1 MKKNRIR
8 NTLITIA
15 AAAAILLAGC
25 PTGPSNTVNEKL
37 MPFFKVVN
45 GEIVIVKG
53 ADLSHVELPS
63 NAVDENG
70 DPVTVF
76 GGYEDD
82 NDKDALKSV
91 TIPDGITEI
100 ADNAFSDASSLSRV
114 EFTSSSSV
122 ETIGEGAFQKTGI
135 TELVIPDSVQT
146 INDNA
151 FSGTQIKDL
160 VISDGVGNI
169 GSGAFADA
177 PIENLTIPADKT
189 GSISDIFGTGSS
201 TGSTGLKDN
210 LANLTVTAG
219 TNGTVAGSSFENFG
233 NLASVTLEEGVTNV
247 GNNAFNGASSL
258 TDVTIP
264 SSVTNLGESSFQGT
278 GITELVIPD
287 SGMSIGN
294 NAFADAPIT
303 DLTIPA
309 SVTKDGGVAT
319 IFGDTGLKDNL
330 TNLTVTGSENGSII
344 GDSSFSDFG
353 NLSNVK
359 IEDGVTAIGDNA
371 FNGAGAGEG
380 NANGMTIDFGE
391 TLETIG
397 TGAFTGAGDENT
409 EYHLP
414 ASVTDVASD
423 AFDTDRDK
431 VFIDFEI
438 YNNSTDTEPVLTFE
452 AQVYPTES
460 AQTVAEAIG
469 NTDNHKPGDNFRLD
483 SITDANG
490 TSVSFD
496 TLGDTK
502 LTLPSKDTT
511 GSGSGSTINGNKLTL
526 SWIDGNLNYEE
537 IADASGEY
545 SVGLEDVANSPD
557 SVTVSANYQN
567 GKVTE
572 IANNGFNK
580 PVEVIIPVPN
590 SIDTIGNG
598 AFQGNTAFDKENF
611 DKLFGD
617 GTGADADKTVTIGDN
632 AFNGATGIVSGDK
645 HLVIPGNAASI
656 GSGAFQ
662 NTGVE
667 VITIPVAADGNNDRT
682 FENGAFGPS
691 DTLTEVIIEGPDSG
705 LTGQEIADAF
715 GKPNNNVTKL
725 TVPADAV
732 DTPEEVAAIKEAF
745 PNLEE
750 LVVTGGTG
758 ADGSISGFEGWES
771 LEKVDL
777 SESGIT
783 SIEGNAFKDT
793 GLKEVIFPD
802 SLQTIG
808 DSAFEG
814 CDELVYIG
822 TADASTGNVEVRL
835 PEVLESI
842 GNNAFNGTALGTPN
856 GDKTVSG
863 GTLANG
869 GTSNAE
875 ITGGIF
881 DGYDGSIGDGAFAGT
896 SIGPVLNLGSVA
908 SVGDGAF
915 ARTDKNNEGFSVK
928 LPTNATDDI
937 DSFFRASVTN
947 EPASVFIDD
956 LIIVPGTGEEQSIGK
971 VAGENP
977 NTTGNADL
985 VLGNVVVESGVDK
998 VGDSAFVGVGATAD
1012 NPLNVVLPDTI
1023 TGIGSNAF
1031 QNAALPVDNNGV
1043 IQGTADAG
1051 KLVITDT
1058 NGESRLPSSVT
1069 NIGSGAFE
1077 NSGLVADEN
1086 GNSIELDK
1094 FIPAGNPQIGSNAFA
1109 GVDIGDTLVITDNM
1123 TLENITDIYG
1133 ENLESIKNL
1142 TVPADL
1148 IDNNPTSTPSE
1159 LDKLIEL
1166 FPDVENLVISSSTDS
1181 KGPIPSGFDGW
1192 KNLQSVDLSGSGVTE
1207 ISDNAFNGLSAV
1219 DITLTDTI
1227 TKVGDNA
1234 FNGVASIDSE
1244 EFGKLDG
1251 LTEIGDGAFAGTGI
1265 GTTIVIPDTVTSV
1278 GTGAFAGLGTDGKG
1292 GTDADNKLNVTLP
1305 AGVSGN
1311 IDDYFTSEETHDQ
1324 PVFIGSLTITGT
1336 GSVGP
1341 VAGKVDENAFD
1352 ANLDSGKK
1360 AELVI
1365 DKVVVTEATELA
1377 DNAFNGVG
1385 TVDGSTLT
1393 VQLPDGLT
1401 TIGDNAFTNASLSVS
1416 SDGTIQ
1422 GTAGNPDSGTLV
1434 VNTDGGTTSKLPSGV
1449 TSIGDEAFKDS
1460 GLVSDAGNA
1469 SAGLDIS
1476 DFLNNADNEN
1486 GSNVS
1491 TIGDEAFAGVNIGE
1505 NKDVVVPDSVTSVGD
1520 GSFAVVDSNGDLAA
1534 GKHPGINIVFPGNA
1548 IAKEPHGDADQ
1559 GLDDIFMG
1567 TADPSTGTPDNR
1579 PAFFGDVTIT
1589 GDENGS
1595 FSTDKLTG
1603 KDDTT
1608 DGVDIVIDG
1617 TLDFDGGL
1625 TDVTIG
1631 DLSNIGVP
1639 NDDGNLEIKLPS
1651 ASSESG
1657 EKNTITINGP
1667 LAPTKVDNEG
1677 KPVADSGSDKGAISF
1692 VDETGN
1698 STGLPVGPE
1707 IVIGSG
1713 SDGEGVFGSS
1723 FPSAPETEGSVVDPF
1738 WNVQNPE
1745 DDLAGNGI
1753 VNVTSIGSNAFAGNE
1768 NITRITI
1775 PADCTKIDAGAF
1787 AGCTNLKEIIFEG
1800 PRETPIDIDPTAFDG
1815 CTSLNTVSVLE
1826 NDKYDMTEGTAKFPT
1841 NSVAEFGSGIFDE
1854 ATFDKVIL
1862 PPAVQDED
1870 GSWVGSATSVAD
1882 DAFKKDT
1889 PYEVTIPVKGFM
1901 HEDSYN
1907 GSSPSDEDS
1916 ENVTFSGTW
1925 PTISGVSAVVNGET
1939 VSVPEKYGYTGT
1951 WNVGSET
1958 IVIGDESVT
1967 AGSVTISDIVANDGG
1982 TISWTPKEISSVKI
1996 TLPNGWT
2003 DRDTGENFITIDV
2016 SDNPL
2021 KFGDKVPDGFFDELL
2036 EKAIKETA
2044 DGAQEITSVEISEIV
2059 ENQILSNEALFDSA
2073 AENGTV
2079 EITLDESDITSSEI
2093 SYSIQ
2098 IETATG
2104 SSSIDIGYGKT
2115 WGDLADNGDFYYST
2129 VNPGTDGKLSDVGS
2143 LKQNSDEITAEDA
2156 NGKYYQYAKVNIS
2169 YSGDSA
2175 GAIPSGYPTA
2185 GEGYYQVGT
2194 DYSKIFP
2201 SVDVPGY
2208 TITVPE
2214 GSVTTGSA
2222 TVTINKHQY
2231 KVHVDGAGATS
2242 VAFDTSLSSI
2252 AGISSSDNSA
2262 KYLISLTST
2271 VESQLGDS
2279 SNLKSA
2285 SDKLPAQS
2293 KDGADVYITTYYP
2306 VSITGTYANQIK
2318 VDGENLT
2325 DPYVKKG
2332 ATITLPSAPTDL
2344 GSNVKFLGWT
2354 FSEKDY
2360 SAGETIKVEK
2370 GYQGVSLVA
2379 RTETARTVII
2389 NIYEDGSAQ
2398 SPKTFSL
2405 FTGDYYPALTA
2416 LDIPSGA
2423 ISVDYGGYDEHAGK
2437 PFSSMTNETYTVS
2450 YYTNTYTGETDG
2462 SFIWVDADGKLGTP
2476 GKRYQLAL
2484 TDPMTRWGGDFNSTT
2499 VPAYTGTTSMR
2510 DGLLAAARADL
2521 AKFGGD
2527 NNAWIL
2533 PKYNN
2538 GNNSDMEAIHSNKAL
2553 AEKIFDW
2560 MEKIGEAGNHETTVY
2575 YNLWIEESTT
2585 VAYNLQARNPV
2596 PYAYF
2601 RYGLDT
2607 DPGTEPTYGWY
2618 KNDVGNY
2625 STALD
2630 GNVRHAYHMVL
2641 MYRPLD

>member
-25 PTGPSNTVNEKL
+25 PTGPSNTVNEEL

-53 ADLSHVELPS
+53 ADLSHIELPS
-63 NAVDENG
+63 NAVDEN
-70 DPVTVF
+70 DNPVTVF

-82 NDKDALKSV
+82 SDKDALKSV

-100 ADNAFSDASSLSRV
+100 AEGAFSDASNLSRV

-122 ETIGEGAFQKTGI
+122 KTIGQGAFQDTGI

-146 INDNA
+146 INNNA

-160 VISDGVGNI
+160 VISDGVGSI
-169 GSGAFADA
+169 GNGAFADA

-189 GSISDIFGTGSS
+189 GDVQTIFGTDSS
-201 TGSTGLKDN
+201 TGSTGLKEN
-210 LANLTVTAG
+210 LTNLTVTAG
-219 TNGTVAGSSFENFG
+219 TDGTVADSSFTGFNK
-233 NLASVTLEEGVTNV
+233 LQSVTLEEGVTNV
-247 GNNAFNGASSL
+247 GNNAFHGASNL
-258 TDVTIP
+258 ADVTIP
-264 SSVTNLGESSFQGT
+264 SSVTNLGNSSFQGT

-287 SGMSIGN
+287 SDMTIGN

-309 SVTKDGGVAT
+309 SAT
-319 IFGDTGLKDNL
+319 ENGDVEKIFGTNSSSSGNGIKDTL
-330 TNLTVTGSENGSII
+330 TNLTVTGSENGSTI
-344 GDSSFSDFG
+344 GSDSFSGFG

-359 IEDGVTAIGDNA
+359 IEDGVTDIESDA
-371 FNGAGAGEG
+371 FG
-380 NANGMTIDFGE
+380 NAGTNGMTIDFGE

-397 TGAFTGAGDENT
+397 TGAFKGAGNDET

-423 AFDTDRDK
+423 AFDTDNDK

-438 YNNSTDTEPVLTFE
+438 YNISTDTEPVLTFE

-496 TLGDTK
+496 ALGDTR
-502 LTLPSKDTT
+502 LTLPSKDTS

-526 SWIDGNLNYEE
+526 SWIDGNLSYEE
-537 IADASGEY
+537 IADTTGEY
-545 SVGLEDVANSPD
+545 SVGLDEVANSPA
-557 SVTVSANYQN
+557 SVTVSANYKN

-572 IANNGFNK
+572 IADNGFSK

-611 DKLFGD
+611 DKLFGY
-617 GTGADADKTVTIGDN
+617 GTGADTDKTVTIGDN

-662 NTGVE
+662 NTGAE
-667 VITIPVAADGNNDRT
+667 VITIPVAADGNNNRT

-691 DTLTEVIIEGPDSG
+691 DTLKEVIIEGPDSG

-715 GKPNNNVTKL
+715 GNPNNNVTKL
-725 TVPADAV
+725 TVPADAI

-758 ADGSISGFEGWES
+758 TNGSISGFEGWES

-802 SLQTIG
+802 SLKTIG
-808 DSAFEG
+808 GNAFEG
-814 CDELVYIG
+814 CDELVSIG

-835 PEVLESI
+835 PEDLESI

-881 DGYDGSIGDGAFAGT
+881 DGYDGTIGDGAFAGT

-915 ARTDKNNEGFSVK
+915 AGTDKNNEGFSVK
-928 LPTNATDDI
+928 LPTNATNDI
-937 DSFFRASVTN
+937 DSFFRDSTTN
-947 EPASVFIDD
+947 EPASIFIDD

-977 NTTGNADL
+977 NITGNADL

-1031 QNAALPVDNNGV
+1031 QNAALPVDNKGV

-1051 KLVITDT
+1051 KLVITNT

-1069 NIGSGAFE
+1069 NIGDGAFE

-1123 TLENITDIYG
+1123 TLDNITDIYG
-1133 ENLESIKNL
+1133 DNIEGIKNL

-1148 IDNNPTSTPSE
+1148 IDNNPTGTPSE

-1166 FPDVENLVISSSTDS
+1166 FPDVENLVISSSNDS

-1207 ISDNAFNGLSAV
+1207 ISDNAFNGLSDV

-1324 PVFIGSLTITGT
+1324 PVFIGSLTITGI

-1341 VAGKVDENAFD
+1341 VAGKVDENNAFD
-1352 ANLDSGKK
+1352 ANLDPEKK

-1365 DKVVVTEATELA
+1365 DKIVVTEATELA

-1393 VQLPDGLT
+1393 VQLPDGLM

-1548 IAKEPHGDADQ
+1548 IAKEPHGNTDQ

-1657 EKNTITINGP
+1657 DKNTITINGP
-1667 LAPTKVDNEG
+1667 LAPTKVDNDG
-1677 KPVADSGSDKGAISF
+1677 KPVTDSGNNKGAISF

-1723 FPSAPETEGSVVDPF
+1723 FPSAPETAGSVVDPF

-1745 DDLAGNGI
+1745 DDLDGNSI

-1775 PADCTKIDAGAF
+1775 PAECTEIKAGAF

-1800 PRETPIDIDPTAFDG
+1800 PRETPIDIDPTAFDR

-1826 NDKYDMTEGTAKFPT
+1826 NDKYDMTEGTAKFPG
-1841 NSVAEFGSGIFDE
+1841 NSITEFVNGIFDD
-1854 ATFDKVIL
+1854 ADFDNVIL
-1862 PPAVQDED
+1862 PGDVESIDSD
-1870 GSWVGSATSVAD
+1870 S
-1882 DAFKKDT
+1882 FKT
-1889 PYEVTIPVKGFM
+1889 GISYEVTLPVKGFIN
-1901 HEDSYN
+1901 EEYAAGTDPTN
-1907 GSSPSDEDS
+1907 DTNE
-1916 ENVTFSGTW
+1916 VTFKGT
-1925 PTISGVSAVVNGET
+1925 I
-1939 VSVPEKYGYTGT
+1939 
-1951 WNVGSET
+1951 
-1958 IVIGDESVT
+1958 
-1967 AGSVTISDIVANDGG
+1967 GG
-1982 TISWTPKEISSVKI
+1982 TISGITGPDNVSKPYYEGHDAEWQIGSASVAEGANISLADLVGNGGGTVTWTPKTIGSVKI
-1996 TLPNGWT
+1996 NLPEGWT
-2003 DRDTGENFITIDV
+2003 DRETGNNYIIIDTAG
-2016 SDNPL
+2016 NPL
-2021 KFGDKVPDGFFDELL
+2021 KFGETVPDGFFDQLL
-2036 EKAIKETA
+2036 EKAICKTENGALEIISA
-2044 DGAQEITSVEISEIV
+2044 DINGIV
-2059 ENQILSNEALFDSA
+2059 EQAILADEELFDSA
-2073 AENGTV
+2073 VNEAV
-2079 EITLDESDITSSEI
+2079 EIDLAADNIESQEI
-2093 SYSIQ
+2093 KYSIPVVTKNGNKN
-2098 IETATG
+2098 IE
-2104 SSSIDIGYGKT
+2104 IGYEKT
-2115 WGDLADNGDFYYST
+2115 WDDLDDGGTFYYST
-2129 VNPGTDGKLSDVGS
+2129 VAPDSSTGKLGSDSSIISGS
-2143 LKQNSDEITAEDA
+2143 TEINEDSVSA
-2156 NGKYYQYAKVNIS
+2156 GPYYQYAKIEFPEDIPALGIV
-2169 YSGDSA
+2169 YPEDGYYLA
-2175 GAIPSGYPTA
+2175 GNEIELPTA
-2185 GEGYYQVGT
+2185 GIHAGYTVGT
-2194 DYSKIFP
+2194 ADTKGAIIDGKVINSSSTRITQTITAHIYTV
-2201 SVDVPGY
+2201 SVDGESKGNVTFGGNWTAEMLPNTTGVSYSLTKETDGVLKPGTEVIKAGDRIPGY
-2208 TITVPE
+2208 TDPNAEIQ
-2214 GSVTTGSA
+2214 
-2222 TVTINKHQY
+2222 IY
-2231 KVHVDGAGATS
+2231 
-2242 VAFDTSLSSI
+2242 
-2252 AGISSSDNSA
+2252 
-2262 KYLISLTST
+2262 
-2271 VESQLGDS
+2271 
-2279 SNLKSA
+2279 
-2285 SDKLPAQS
+2285 
-2293 KDGADVYITTYYP
+2293 TYYA
-2306 VSITGTYANQIK
+2306 VSFPEDSHGM
-2318 VDGENLT
+2318 
-2325 DPYVKKG
+2325 
-2332 ATITLPSAPTDL
+2332 
-2344 GSNVKFLGWT
+2344 
-2354 FSEKDY
+2354 
-2360 SAGETIKVEK
+2360 
-2370 GYQGVSLVA
+2370 
-2379 RTETARTVII
+2379 
-2389 NIYEDGSAQ
+2389 IYPD
-2398 SPKTFSL
+2398 
-2405 FTGDYYPALTA
+2405 
-2416 LDIPSGA
+2416 
-2423 ISVDYGGYDEHAGK
+2423 
-2437 PFSSMTNETYTVS
+2437 
-2450 YYTNTYTGETDG
+2450 DG
-2462 SFIWVDADGKLGTP
+2462 SFIKGYTISLPDDSGLENGYIAE
-2476 GKRYQLAL
+2476 
-2484 TDPMTRWGGDFNSTT
+2484 
-2499 VPAYTGTTSMR
+2499 PANTNGILDESSRVIGTGTITQKISPFTYPVYVNNTFLGNISVGQQWNTLLKNTNGAVYSEGSINQYLQNNFSSFDTNAVVTVACGANGTRIDLYRFYKVDVTSNESGTNGIHLYVKEGTDFTLGETGLTNTHGVYEGIMVNGQLKKFGSITVNETIKWENCELSQSVYPAGQHPSSNSEYKTSIINGPSVKAFYVGANGGSLSGFSILTTPTV
-2510 DGLLAAARADL
+2510 DGIGFVSSAEESRTVNYINHNGAFGTYTLKRSQLPTLQQAKDL
-2521 AKFGGD
+2521 A
-2527 NNAWIL
+2527 
-2533 PKYNN
+2533 
-2538 GNNSDMEAIHSNKAL
+2538 
-2553 AEKIFDW
+2553 
-2560 MEKIGEAGNHETTVY
+2560 
-2575 YNLWIEESTT
+2575 
-2585 VAYNLQARNPV
+2585 
-2596 PYAYF
+2596 
-2601 RYGLDT
+2601 
-2607 DPGTEPTYGWY
+2607 
-2618 KNDVGNY
+2618 
-2625 STALD
+2625 
-2630 GNVRHAYHMVL
+2630 VL
-2641 MYRPLD
+2641 GQ

>member
-1 MKKNRIR
+1 
-8 NTLITIA
+8 
-15 AAAAILLAGC
+15 
-25 PTGPSNTVNEKL
+25 
-37 MPFFKVVN
+37 
-45 GEIVIVKG
+45 
-53 ADLSHVELPS
+53 
-63 NAVDENG
+63 
-70 DPVTVF
+70 
-76 GGYEDD
+76 
-82 NDKDALKSV
+82 
-91 TIPDGITEI
+91 
-100 ADNAFSDASSLSRV
+100 
-114 EFTSSSSV
+114 
-122 ETIGEGAFQKTGI
+122 
-135 TELVIPDSVQT
+135 
-146 INDNA
+146 
-151 FSGTQIKDL
+151 
-160 VISDGVGNI
+160 
-169 GSGAFADA
+169 
-177 PIENLTIPADKT
+177 
-189 GSISDIFGTGSS
+189 
-201 TGSTGLKDN
+201 
-210 LANLTVTAG
+210 
-219 TNGTVAGSSFENFG
+219 
-233 NLASVTLEEGVTNV
+233 
-247 GNNAFNGASSL
+247 
-258 TDVTIP
+258 
-264 SSVTNLGESSFQGT
+264 
-278 GITELVIPD
+278 
-287 SGMSIGN
+287 MSIGN

-423 AFDTDRDK
+423 AFDTENDK

-526 SWIDGNLNYEE
+526 SWIDGNLNYEG

-557 SVTVSANYQN
+557 SVTVSANYKN

-572 IANNGFNK
+572 IAENGFNK

-590 SIDTIGNG
+590 SIDTIGIG

-617 GTGADADKTVTIGDN
+617 STGADADKTVTIGEN

-645 HLVIPGNAASI
+645 HLVIPGNAAST

-662 NTGVE
+662 NTGAE

-705 LTGQEIADAF
+705 LTGKEIADAF

-783 SIEGNAFKDT
+783 SIKGNAFKDT

-808 DSAFEG
+808 GSAFEG
-814 CDELVYIG
+814 CDELVSIG

-835 PEVLESI
+835 PEALESI
-842 GNNAFNGTALGTPN
+842 GSNAFNGTALGTPN

-908 SVGDGAF
+908 SVGEGAF
-915 ARTDKNNEGFSVK
+915 AGTDKNNEGFSVK

-937 DSFFRASVTN
+937 DSFFRDSVTN

-998 VGDSAFVGVGATAD
+998 VGDFAFVGVGATAD

-1023 TGIGSNAF
+1023 TGIGNNAF

-1069 NIGSGAFE
+1069 NIGNSAFE

-1133 ENLESIKNL
+1133 ENIEGIKNL

-1548 IAKEPHGDADQ
+1548 IAKEPHGDAEQ

-1567 TADPSTGTPDNR
+1567 TADPSTETPDNR

-1723 FPSAPETEGSVVDPF
+1723 FPGAPETAGSVVDPF

-1745 DDLAGNGI
+1745 NDLAGNGI
-1753 VNVTSIGSNAFAGNE
+1753 VNVASIGSNAFAGNE
-1768 NITRITI
+1768 SITRITI
-1775 PADCTKIDAGAF
+1775 PADCTTIEAGAF
-1787 AGCTNLKEIIFEG
+1787 AGCTNLTEIIFEG

-1815 CTSLNTVSVLE
+1815 CTSLNTISVLE
-1826 NDKYDMTEGTAKFPT
+1826 NDDYDMTEETAKFPT
-1841 NSVAEFGSGIFDE
+1841 NSIKNFGEGIFSDSAINHVVLPSDVESVDDGAFDKDVIFEITKNVTGYMEVGEYPEGGYASDVDTTSKADITFKGTWPNMTEIVVAEDGENAEPKKYGYDYTWTFGNGKPLTDVGSIASAGITVDDIAGVNAGSSITWKPKSYKVEVTLPSGWTTNDGKNTVIVDVTFGQNAEIKGPFKNTANGTTAESFTLPSPAGDKPMVTELTENQCKVTLGSDAMTGLTYPVTININGNTITGTAKDGDTWGDIVLSTDKTLSETYPNTLLSTTGANENGEFNGSGKPEISMSETISKLPIPAGTNYYLYAELTVKADGQSQTTE
-1854 ATFDKVIL
+1854 YYQMGTEIDKITKPV
-1862 PPAVQDED
+1862 
-1870 GSWVGSATSVAD
+1870 SVPGYD
-1882 DAFKKDT
+1882 W
-1889 PYEVTIPVKGFM
+1889 
-1901 HEDSYN
+1901 
-1907 GSSPSDEDS
+1907 SSPSGS
-1916 ENVTFSGTW
+1916 A
-1925 PTISGVSAVVNGET
+1925 ISGGKVSQSGEIAF
-1939 VSVPEKYGYTGT
+1939 SKIAHIY
-1951 WNVGSET
+1951 NIS
-1958 IVIGDESVT
+1958 
-1967 AGSVTISDIVANDGG
+1967 AG
-1982 TISWTPKEISSVKI
+1982 
-1996 TLPNGWT
+1996 
-2003 DRDTGENFITIDV
+2003 
-2016 SDNPL
+2016 
-2021 KFGDKVPDGFFDELL
+2021 
-2036 EKAIKETA
+2036 
-2044 DGAQEITSVEISEIV
+2044 
-2059 ENQILSNEALFDSA
+2059 
-2073 AENGTV
+2073 GTV
-2079 EITLDESDITSSEI
+2079 E
-2093 SYSIQ
+2093 
-2098 IETATG
+2098 
-2104 SSSIDIGYGKT
+2104 YGKT
-2115 WGDLADNGDFYYST
+2115 WPVNYQKTANTGYVIVTNGQPETGKVNENQLITSSTSVPALDQNGDTIQVKKVYLVDIKPDSNYSVDLT
-2129 VNPGTDGKLSDVGS
+2129 SINGWYVEGSELGSIPIPSVESGCTFNSWKLGSGTSIPADVSTSISGTLVADIS
-2143 LKQNSDEITAEDA
+2143 HVYTIQY
-2156 NGKYYQYAKVNIS
+2156 GKYANAIESS
-2169 YSGDSA
+2169 YYGSSLPSTIKA
-2175 GAIPSGYPTA
+2175 GANLPNES
-2185 GEGYYQVGT
+2185 
-2194 DYSKIFP
+2194 
-2201 SVDVPGY
+2201 
-2208 TITVPE
+2208 
-2214 GSVTTGSA
+2214 
-2222 TVTINKHQY
+2222 
-2231 KVHVDGAGATS
+2231 
-2242 VAFDTSLSSI
+2242 SLSSD
-2252 AGISSSDNSA
+2252 ARFA
-2262 KYLISLTST
+2262 FKLT
-2271 VESQLGDS
+2271 GW
-2279 SNLKSA
+2279 NIN
-2285 SDKLPAQS
+2285 
-2293 KDGADVYITTYYP
+2293 GTTYSGSMPSLKMTPSTSHVVTFVP
-2306 VSITGTYANQIK
+2306 VFSPK
-2318 VDGENLT
+2318 VIG
-2325 DPYVKKG
+2325 
-2332 ATITLPSAPTDL
+2332 
-2344 GSNVKFLGWT
+2344 LGWMCGT
-2354 FSEKDY
+2354 KADADAESNFVIKPVNDY
-2360 SAGETIKVEK
+2360 S
-2370 GYQGVSLVA
+2370 LVKA
-2379 RTETARTVII
+2379 
-2389 NIYEDGSAQ
+2389 
-2398 SPKTFSL
+2398 
-2405 FTGDYYPALTA
+2405 PALT
-2416 LDIPSGA
+2416 
-2423 ISVDYGGYDEHAGK
+2423 E
-2437 PFSSMTNETYTVS
+2437 
-2450 YYTNTYTGETDG
+2450 
-2462 SFIWVDADGKLGTP
+2462 
-2476 GKRYQLAL
+2476 
-2484 TDPMTRWGGDFNSTT
+2484 
-2499 VPAYTGTTSMR
+2499 
-2510 DGLLAAARADL
+2510 
-2521 AKFGGD
+2521 
-2527 NNAWIL
+2527 
-2533 PKYNN
+2533 
-2538 GNNSDMEAIHSNKAL
+2538 
-2553 AEKIFDW
+2553 
-2560 MEKIGEAGNHETTVY
+2560 
-2575 YNLWIEESTT
+2575 
-2585 VAYNLQARNPV
+2585 
-2596 PYAYF
+2596 
-2601 RYGLDT
+2601 
-2607 DPGTEPTYGWY
+2607 
-2618 KNDVGNY
+2618 
-2625 STALD
+2625 
-2630 GNVRHAYHMVL
+2630 
-2641 MYRPLD
+2641 